1 MVSRGQG
8 VYAESGAGKSW
19 VEKGDKKAISWG
31 FHKDFMVFFGTYKLI
46 FWGLVISYW
55 DSMIFDLEID
65 DDYWE
70 LTNKYVDSNGTY
82 PHGIDGP

>member
-31 FHKDFMVFFGTYKLI
+31 FHKDFHGL
-46 FWGLVISYW
+46 FW
-55 DSMIFDLEID
+55 DLEID
-65 DDYWE
+65 F
-70 LTNKYVDSNGTY
+70 L
-82 PHGIDGP
+82 GI